1 MFPFKLSS
9 TEISPDYFY
18 TYNVLRRVY
27 HLSDHLSLWN
37 LLTMDCQC
45 WELLI
50 FPNNFTVVTD
60 NCFWYWSPLSFTPCG
75 VQGSNKLPQPLPI
88 LGQLRYWSQVCC
100 MALCSFPLSFSMM
113 SLVSPSFVCLL
124 GSSAELFSLSEGN
137 DSYWYLPTLL

>member
-27 HLSDHLSLWN
+27 HRSDHLSLWN

-50 FPNNFTVVTD
+50 FPDDFTVVTD

-75 VQGSNKLPQPLPI
+75 VQGSNKIPPPLPI
-88 LGQLRYWSQVCC
+88 YPGPASLLKPGLLHGFKLVPTVLLYDVLGLTLFRLPSGIQCRTV
-100 MALCSFPLSFSMM
+100 
-113 SLVSPSFVCLL
+113 LVEW
-124 GSSAELFSLSEGN
+124 G
-137 DSYWYLPTLL
+137 